1 MIEFGDKSLGE
12 AFVMGEFLNTKKTL
26 TVRLSGEILEIP
38 EYRIY
43 WMARILYSTA
53 FEVFIASVIVVNAIA
68 LAYLTFPNVPVE
80 ATQIAEKID
89 QIAFLVYCAELV
101 FRLVSYGKKPWMF
114 FRTGWNVFDFLVIG
128 LAPFL
133 QGQTA
138 VLRLLRLLRLL
149 RIFRFLPEVR
159 LLTSSI
165 IKSIPPLLS
174 MSVLVGLLLF
184 MYAMAGTYIFGAGA
198 PNNWGDLGVSMKS
211 LFILLTLENFPVYL
225 EEGAAVSPLAIPF
238 FLSFVF
244 IIVFTVLNV
253 LIGIV
258 LHAMDQARN
267 EIAAEGSGIVQLQK
281 LMRTIDKAL
290 EDGVLT
296 ESEVQIILAEIDV
309 VRKNLSTSVKSEEK
323 Q

>member
-1 MIEFGDKSLGE
+1 
-12 AFVMGEFLNTKKTL
+12 MGELLNAKRTL
-26 TVRLSGEILEIP
+26 SVRLSGEVVEIP
-38 EYRIY
+38 EFRIF
-43 WMARILYSTA
+43 WMAKVLYSTA
-53 FEVFIASVIVVNAIA
+53 FEVFIASVIGLNAVA
-68 LAYLTFPNVPVE
+68 LAYLTFPNVSE
-80 ATQIAEKID
+80 NTTKIAEQID
-89 QIAFLVYCAELV
+89 QIAFVVYCIELL
-101 FRLVSYGKKPWMF
+101 FRLISYGKKPWMF

-198 PNNWGDLGVSMKS
+198 PQSWGDLGLSMKS
-211 LFILLTLENFPVYL
+211 LFILLTLENFPIYL
-225 EEGAAVSPLAIPF
+225 EEGAAVSPFAIPF

-258 LHAMDQARN
+258 LHAMDQARD
-267 EIAAEGSGIVQLQK
+267 EIASEGSDVAQLQK
-281 LMRTIDKAL
+281 LVRTIDKAL
-290 EDGVLT
+290 EDGVLSD
-296 ESEVQIILAEIDV
+296 SEMREILKEMDLIKRHA
-309 VRKNLSTSVKSEEK
+309 SSVEKSSDLI
-323 Q
+323 

>member
-1 MIEFGDKSLGE
+1 MSD
-12 AFVMGEFLNTKKTL
+12 NRTL
-26 TVRLSGEILEIP
+26 TVRLSGEVVQVP

-43 WMARILYSTA
+43 WMARVLYSTP
-53 FEVFIASVIVVNAIA
+53 FEVFIALVIGFNAVA
-68 LAYLTFPNVPVE
+68 LAYLTFPNVPE
-80 ATQIAEKID
+80 QAMTFAEQVD
-89 QIAFLVYCAELV
+89 QIAFIVYCVELI
-101 FRLVSYGKKPWMF
+101 FRIVSYGKRPWMF
-114 FRTGWNVFDFLVIG
+114 FSSGWNIFDFLVIG

-198 PNNWGDLGVSMKS
+198 PQSWGDLGLSMKS

-225 EEGAAVSPLAIPF
+225 EEGAAVTPWAIPF

-258 LHAMDQARN
+258 LHAMDQARD
-267 EIAAEGSGIVQLQK
+267 EIATEESDVVQLKQLVK
-281 LMRTIDKAL
+281 TIDRAV

-296 ESEVQIILAEIDV
+296 QQEIDDV
-309 VRKNLSTSVKSEEK
+309 QREIKNVQKRLAAAKK
-323 Q
+323 LD